1 MTFLNPENWDDRN
14 DSYFMSLYK
23 RKKKLETLLA
33 VCCSTASE
41 TYHHWRVYSQTALAE
56 YALNSSADDL
66 MNVLLSIKGIR
77 AHHVRYLKIKDFMVS
92 ATNVSM
98 MPFFKRAPFGP
109 EREFRIIYESKS
121 KRLDSFSSTIPL
133 GCINRIYLSPWM
145 HESLKASVRR
155 VLKSLDGAHS
165 ISIFR
170 STLIQNDDW
179 RQCWRGARR
188 RQKDRLNYCL
198 ESQSAVLFGSNR
210 TQVPTRKEGIRPFF
224 ACLNTVTGDTFR
236 SAASS
241 FAVRARP

>member
-1 MTFLNPENWDDRN
+1 MARLTKFLRRYSDLPSLIHMLETKTITFLNPENWDDRN

-41 TYHHWRVYSQTALAE
+41 TYHHWRVFS
-56 YALNSSADDL
+56 NGSSGVCIEFKRDDL

-133 GCINRIYLSPWM
+133 SCINRIYLSPWM

-179 RQCWRGARR
+179 RHAGEA
-188 RQKDRLNYCL
+188 L
-198 ESQSAVLFGSNR
+198 V
-210 TQVPTRKEGIRPFF
+210 
-224 ACLNTVTGDTFR
+224 GDKKI
-236 SAASS
+236 
-241 FAVRARP
+241 V